1 MHKCR
6 QRSCAR
12 FNVFRARLR
21 SQATRESVGTT
32 LSTLILS
39 YTITQAS
46 TSPKIEAVTVYANEF
61 VLGVD
66 GTRTELCPRQG
77 REKHFFHGGGPCTCP
92 SRGAG
97 DHRVGGGAGPPTNF
111 LVNLETA
118 FTAPRPGLLRL
129 LLRLAN
135 HAPPPKLG
143 RWSWPS
149 AASPEA
155 APGMDVIPK
164 RKRIEKMSV
173 YKSRPQ
179 VPHKMRTPRRED
191 VASPPGRRLPISHK
205 MRKHRQKMWSPHRG
219 LGAGTP
225 HLAPRATSAEPQA
238 VAPPPID
245 SAGRILPGGDR
256 GPRTPRRP

>member
-1 MHKCR
+1 MRRKR
-6 QRSCAR
+6 K
-12 FNVFRARLR
+12 
-21 SQATRESVGTT
+21 
-32 LSTLILS
+32 S
-39 YTITQAS
+39 Y
-46 TSPKIEAVTVYANEF
+46 
-61 VLGVD
+61 
-66 GTRTELCPRQG
+66 
-77 REKHFFHGGGPCTCP
+77 GGGHSPC
-92 SRGAG
+92 SHFGGAG

-143 RWSWPS
+143 RWSWPG

-155 APGMDVIPK
+155 APGMDVTPK

-219 LGAGTP
+219 LGAGTL
-225 HLAPRATSAEPQA
+225 HLALRATSAEPQA

-245 SAGRILPGGDR
+245 SACRILLGGDR
-256 GPRTPRRP
+256 D

>member
-1 MHKCR
+1 MP
-6 QRSCAR
+6 
-12 FNVFRARLR
+12 F
-21 SQATRESVGTT
+21 
-32 LSTLILS
+32 
-39 YTITQAS
+39 
-46 TSPKIEAVTVYANEF
+46 
-61 VLGVD
+61 
-66 GTRTELCPRQG
+66 QG
-77 REKHFFHGGGPCTCP
+77 RWRPP
-92 SRGAG
+92 RRG
-97 DHRVGGGAGPPTNF
+97 RGGAPDKFSGQ
-111 LVNLETA
+111 
-118 FTAPRPGLLRL
+118 PRDCFPRAKAGALRP

-143 RWSWPS
+143 RWSWPG

-155 APGMDVIPK
+155 APGMDVTPK